1 MQGVK
6 LTCVNGVWLRGDTSF
21 DLSKVLDVSP
31 ARLQGEDVTCTLHW
45 GPDDVEVTPAEV
57 QKMLEAMPETG
68 GANSGPQAF
77 YLESE

>member
-1 MQGVK
+1 MAKAELMFGDGMV
-6 LTCVNGVWLRGDTSF
+6 LRCDADF
-21 DLSKVLDVSP
+21 DLLKVVDVQP

-45 GPDDVEVTPAEV
+45 GPDDVAITPAM
-57 QKMLEAMPETG
+57 QKILEAMPETG